1 MVYVYYFTTVKTG
14 KSTIGK
20 RYNENKSTG
29 KQKKNDGIKVFNTYG
44 EIMNSSSSLQPKVDY
59 LTKSHLET
67 TFAQYLHSEL
77 FTKRRRFGQ
86 FTHDTNYNIVN
97 K

>member
-1 MVYVYYFTTVKTG
+1 
-14 KSTIGK
+14 
-20 RYNENKSTG
+20 
-29 KQKKNDGIKVFNTYG
+29 
-44 EIMNSSSSLQPKVDY
+44 MNSSSSLQPKVDY

-67 TFAQYLHSEL
+67 TFAQYLHSES

-86 FTHDTNYNIVN
+86 VTHDTNYNIVN